1 MTSLRISRSRREA
14 GFSLIELM
22 MTLVLLAVMAGLAM
36 PSMRGYIDRTAVDSA
51 VNELSGDIAYAQMLA
66 VRSGA
71 GATLTITTTGYTV
84 RHGSTNAVAKTATL
98 ADENARLAIAA
109 VNPLSLPLILDF
121 DSRGL
126 LRSAAQAGR
135 LRMQLGQLGSTL
147 RILPSGRSFRE

>member
-1 MTSLRISRSRREA
+1 MTPRTSSRGRREA
-14 GFSLIELM
+14 GFSIIELM

-51 VNELSGDIAYAQMLA
+51 TNQLSGDIAYAQMLA

-71 GATLTITTTGYTV
+71 GATLTATAAGYTV
-84 RHGSTNAVAKTATL
+84 RHGATNAVAKTVML
-98 ADENARLAIAA
+98 ADENARLALAA
-109 VNPLSLPLILDF
+109 VSPLALPLNVHF

-126 LRSAAQAGR
+126 LRSAAQAGQ
-135 LRMQLGQLGSTL
+135 LKLQLGQLESTL